1 MSDQPEISVVMS
13 VYNGAQHLRE
23 SMDSILS
30 QEGVDLEFIVV
41 NDGSTDNSGKILD
54 EYAQKD
60 NRVRVFHQK
69 NQGLTKALITGC
81 AQVRGKYIARQDAG
95 DISLPRRLISQKK
108 ALDKNPEVVF
118 VSCWTEFFGPEWEP
132 LYVVKGTSQVSSSSY
147 ILKDEQNG
155 MFTGPTAHPSVMFRK
170 QGYWAVGG
178 YRKEFYYAQD
188 WDLWYRL
195 AEAGKFLI
203 VPEILYRFHLMPGSL
218 SGRSKKGQ
226 DALMKLVIE
235 CAEKRSQG
243 LSDEAV
249 LKKAELIRPNKKSN
263 RSFDELN
270 DAKWLYFI
278 GENLRKNE
286 DDRAARYFKKSL
298 EACPFHLRAWA
309 RLLQM
314 YFTGKI
320 RS

>member
-1 MSDQPEISVVMS
+1 
-13 VYNGAQHLRE
+13 
-23 SMDSILS
+23 
-30 QEGVDLEFIVV
+30 
-41 NDGSTDNSGKILD
+41 
-54 EYAQKD
+54 
-60 NRVRVFHQK
+60 
-69 NQGLTKALITGC
+69 
-81 AQVRGKYIARQDAG
+81 
-95 DISLPRRLISQKK
+95 
-108 ALDKNPEVVF
+108 
-118 VSCWTEFFGPEWEP
+118 
-132 LYVVKGTSQVSSSSY
+132 
-147 ILKDEQNG
+147 